1 MPEPAAELETPLL
14 LIAMPQVVDPFF
26 HRAVVLLMRH
36 TDEGSFGVIVNRP
49 TDVTVQDVL
58 AGMEIDWEGSDTEP
72 AYFGG
77 PVLPQAGSVLFLPLP
92 RVVDPETTQPEDQE
106 LDLGAGMRLTH
117 HVHRLADLAAK
128 PPPAF
133 RLFLG
138 HSGWGEGQLV
148 EEILRNDWLIAPV
161 SHELVFANDP
171 SDVWERTLE
180 SVGVDPATLPS
191 WTGEVDEET
200 TN

>member
-1 MPEPAAELETPLL
+1 MPEASAELETPLL

-36 TDEGSFGVIVNRP
+36 SDEGSFGVIVNRP
-49 TDVTVQDVL
+49 TDVTVHDVL
-58 AGMEIDWEGSDTEP
+58 AGMEIDWEGSETEP

-77 PVLPQAGSVLFLPLP
+77 PVLPQAGSVLFVPAP
-92 RVVDPETTQPEDQE
+92 RLVDAEGPQLDERET
-106 LDLGAGMRLTH
+106 DLGAGMRLTH

-161 SHELVFANDP
+161 DHELVFAHDP
-171 SDVWERTLE
+171 SAVWERTLE

-191 WTGEVDEET
+191 WTEQADEET